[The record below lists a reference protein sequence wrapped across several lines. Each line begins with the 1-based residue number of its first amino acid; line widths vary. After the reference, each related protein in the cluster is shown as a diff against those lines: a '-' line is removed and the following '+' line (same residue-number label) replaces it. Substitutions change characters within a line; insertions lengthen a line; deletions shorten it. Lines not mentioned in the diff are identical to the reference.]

1 MSNVIHH
8 AVLDSVRTTSLST
21 ESSSFTAVLCALEE
35 FTSTTGH
42 ASLALGGWEAED
54 PGILPPRSLVES
66 LSQIPTRLSGYTYM
80 RELGNAKRY
89 AAELFAAGI
98 RMEGQLLTPE
108 HMAILPNST
117 QALLLTLAVLKDRG
131 VRQVVVAAP
140 GYFAAA
146 EASRHLG
153 LALRIVPAADFVT
166 GAFDIEAIVA
176 ATRCQKSVLIV
187 TNPTYSIGV
196 EYDWPELSLLLS
208 ALPKGSLVVLDETR
222 LGLNWNDEAPWYGAD
237 YPDRVVVIRSPSKIF
252 FINGQKT
259 SVILAAP
266 AIIRSIEHA
275 SEGLLGSVS
284 GVAEPVALAFL
295 SCWRQWV
302 DELQRQEVGPLRRW
316 RREVIAGFRGNC
328 KAAARHLQ
336 PRGFTLS
343 PVASGPYLL
352 ACRARDEQARLD
364 TYGIARALGVL
375 MMDSSYFFHQHSC
388 WMGFR
393 VNLSIRREHI
403 GEAIARV
410 FPLEPS
416 GEDALW

>member
-1 MSNVIHH
+1 MQHH
-8 AVLDSVRTTSLST
+8 AVLDAVRTTSLPTQTTDSAG
-21 ESSSFTAVLCALEE
+21 FTTVLAALDQY
-35 FTSTTGH
+35 TGTTGQ

-54 PGILPPRSLVES
+54 PGILPPGCLVES
-66 LSQIPTRLSGYTYM
+66 LSQISTCLSGYTYM
-80 RELGNAKRY
+80 RELGTAKRY
-89 AAELFAAGI
+89 AAELFASSI
-98 RMEGQLLTPE
+98 RMDGQMPTPE
-108 HMAILPNST
+108 HIAILPNST

-140 GYFAAA
+140 SYFAVA

-153 LALRIVPAADFVT
+153 LALTIVPAADFIT

-176 ATRCQKSVLIV
+176 SMRRQKSVLIV

-196 EYDWPELSLLLS
+196 EYDWPSLRQLVA
-208 ALPKGSLVVLDETR
+208 ALPDESLVVLDETR
-222 LGLNWNDEAPWYGAD
+222 LGLNWNDEAPWYGAG
-237 YPDRVVVIRSPSKIF
+237 YPGRVVVIRSPSKIF
-252 FINGQKT
+252 FINGLKT

-266 AIIRSIEHA
+266 DIIRSIEHT

-295 SCWRQWV
+295 ACWRQWV
-302 DELQRQEVGPLRRW
+302 VELQSQEVGPLRRW
-316 RREVIAGFRGNC
+316 RREVVAGFRRNH
-328 KAAARHLQ
+328 KAAARHLL

-352 ACRARDEQARLD
+352 ACRARDEHVRLD
-364 TYGIARALGVL
+364 SCAIARTLGVL

-393 VNLSIRREHI
+393 VNLSSRPEHI

-410 FPLEPS
+410 FPLEPPREGAS
-416 GEDALW
+416 